1 MHFILILSKTSREK
15 TQKLLKIVA
24 SKCYFIDFN
33 AGNFEFRMN
42 LIVCPESINMNASVR
57 CFFVIRVKSFFFTFG
72 FAL

>member
-42 LIVCPESINMNASVR
+42 LIVYLS
-57 CFFVIRVKSFFFTFG
+57 
-72 FAL
+72 